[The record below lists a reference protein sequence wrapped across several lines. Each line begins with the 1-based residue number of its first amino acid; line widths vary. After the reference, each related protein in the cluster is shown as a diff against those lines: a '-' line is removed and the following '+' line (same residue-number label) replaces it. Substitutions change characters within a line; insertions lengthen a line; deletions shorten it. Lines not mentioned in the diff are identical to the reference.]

1 MERAAWTNERLDDL
15 AESIRSGFARN
26 DAEHL
31 AMRSEMQNGF
41 TDLRTEMHQGF
52 AELRA
57 SIQRTHLTLIVGL
70 TTVIVGLIGVV
81 ATVLARGA

>member
-1 MERAAWTNERLDDL
+1 MERTAWTNERLDDL
-15 AESIRSGFARN
+15 AESVRSGFARN
-26 DAEHL
+26 DADHRE
-31 AMRSEMQNGF
+31 MRA
-41 TDLRTEMHQGF
+41 EMHQGF

-70 TTVIVGLIGVV
+70 TTVIVGIIGVV